1 VIDKAYNPPSMPLR
15 WLVLGALALAG
26 CNHGSA
32 RLAGHW
38 RGVRAEGVPASA
50 DDAANA
56 FAGKMSID
64 VTSDVITLTTSSG
77 KQSGHYK
84 VVSEDKATTVI
95 ATDKDGPADPQTFNF
110 VDEKTMRWQVV
121 PGKAVVFN
129 KE

>member
-1 VIDKAYNPPSMPLR
+1 MRRAWPAFGLIV
-15 WLVLGALALAG
+15 LAG
-26 CNHGSA
+26 CSHGST
-32 RLAGHW
+32 RLTGHW
-38 RGVRAEGVPASA
+38 RGVRAEGVPPTV

-56 FAGKMSID
+56 FAGKMQLD
-64 VTSDVITLTTSSG
+64 VSGDTITVTATSG
-77 KQSGHYK
+77 KQSGKYK

-95 ATDKDGPADPQTFNF
+95 TTDTDGAGNPQTFTF